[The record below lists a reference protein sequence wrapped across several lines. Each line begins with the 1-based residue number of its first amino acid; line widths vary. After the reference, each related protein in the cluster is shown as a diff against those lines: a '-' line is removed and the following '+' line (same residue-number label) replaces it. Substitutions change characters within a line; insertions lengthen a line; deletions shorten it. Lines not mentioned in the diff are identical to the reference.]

1 MGMTIASPLHVPV
14 VASTRFRPGRVA
26 GIAALFAALGAAV
39 WFGTQGRRVEE
50 PAYTVEQRDGD
61 FEVRRYAPRVVA
73 ETEVT
78 GTRDAASR
86 EGFRRIAGYIFGGN
100 HRREAIAMTAPVSQR
115 GAGEKIAMTAPV
127 SQRGAGD
134 RWTVAFTM
142 PSSHTLGTLPTP
154 DDARVALRLAP
165 AQRVAV
171 VRFANATD
179 DAAVGARTASLARWI
194 AARGLRADGDAE
206 LNRYD
211 PPWTPPFLRRN
222 EVWIALDG

>member
-1 MGMTIASPLHVPV
+1 MNLAPPLLVSL
-14 VASTRFRPGRVA
+14 VASTRRRPARVA
-26 GIAALFAALGAAV
+26 GVAALLAAVGAAA
-39 WFGTQGRRVEE
+39 WFFTQGRRVEE
-50 PAYTVEQRDGD
+50 PAYTVEERDGD
-61 FEVRRYAPRVVA
+61 IEIRRYAPRVVA

-78 GTRDAASR
+78 GTRDGASR

-100 HRREAIAMTAPVSQR
+100 HRREKIAMTAPVSQR
-115 GAGEKIAMTAPV
+115 GAGERIAMTAPV

-142 PSSHTLGTLPTP
+142 PSAQTLRTLPTP

-171 VRFANATD
+171 VRFAGSTD
-179 DAAVGARTASLARWI
+179 DAAVRARTEALARWA
-194 AARGLRADGDAE
+194 AARGLRTQGDAE

-222 EVWIALDG
+222 EVWTALEG